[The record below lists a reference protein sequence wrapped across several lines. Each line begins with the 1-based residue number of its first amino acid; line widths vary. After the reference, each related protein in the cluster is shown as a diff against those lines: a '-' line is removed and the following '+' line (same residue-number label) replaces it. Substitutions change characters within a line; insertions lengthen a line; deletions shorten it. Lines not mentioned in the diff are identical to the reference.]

1 MSSPIVRTYIRV
13 YQFPEYAVSSAR
25 LATIQDTIRETSCPA
40 SAQRHTRGTLASP
53 STLRRDQRDHDRRSH
68 PCSMRG
74 ETLISIEL
82 RAYFNCV
89 QFNYSG
95 DSAHIAVCVV
105 YKKVENSYFRIFSQH
120 FALGGEG

>member
-1 MSSPIVRTYIRV
+1 MMNDEDDHI
-13 YQFPEYAVSSAR
+13 
-25 LATIQDTIRETSCPA
+25 
-40 SAQRHTRGTLASP
+40 
-53 STLRRDQRDHDRRSH
+53 LRRDPDRRSH

-95 DSAHIAVCVV
+95 DYAHISVCVV
-105 YKKVENSYFRIFSQH
+105 YKRVENSYFRVFCTH
-120 FALGGEG
+120 FALGGGRYA

>member
-1 MSSPIVRTYIRV
+1 MRQAVEGQVR
-13 YQFPEYAVSSAR
+13 
-25 LATIQDTIRETSCPA
+25 
-40 SAQRHTRGTLASP
+40 
-53 STLRRDQRDHDRRSH
+53 RDHDRRSH

-95 DSAHIAVCVV
+95 DYAHISVCVV
-105 YKKVENSYFRIFSQH
+105 YKRVENSYSVQYFFATHFS
-120 FALGGEG
+120 GG